1 VTPDENRPAEAA
13 PDEVANGRKPKRRT
27 TAARKKPSPGQGP
40 GPDSAPVS
48 RPEPAA
54 APSAGPPRRGK
65 SQVAE
70 PEAEGAP
77 VLPLAGALPAPRRRA
92 AGPRRRGMPEVPIP
106 EPPAISVDEEPVS
119 ESPRAARL
127 RPRPIPP
134 TPMQPPPLPET
145 PVSRP
150 QPERPLFDRPLP
162 DRSVP
167 DRPAPS
173 RPSYDRHA
181 PNRPRYDRQRID
193 DAPGRGE
200 RGSNL
205 ERRIDRIQREREA
218 ARHHRGGDRRPEP
231 PRVDLVQNR
240 SVLARIPPGR
250 SATGGGGSR
259 SFRGGRDSRKRDLLE
274 GLNLLHRG
282 ISVDPYQRL
291 VLETVPENLS
301 ARVVDLIAPI
311 GRGQRCLITSPPKAG
326 KTMLLMTMAEAIIR
340 NHPEVVVVV
349 LLVDE
354 RPEEVTFF
362 RRGVPCEVMASSN
375 DMTPED
381 HVRTAE
387 ETVVRVAD
395 LVTEGKDVVLFL
407 DSITRLARAY
417 NVFAE
422 GSGRTMSGGIDA
434 STMYGPRRI
443 FGAARKIEGGGSLT
457 ICGTALID
465 TGSRMD
471 EVIFQE
477 FKGTGNT
484 EIVLSRDLANKRI
497 FPSIDIILSGSRKE
511 EKLYPVDVVSRIHIL
526 RRFLADRKPEE
537 AMLGLMKMMER
548 YPTNRDLL
556 RAIGS

>member
-1 VTPDENRPAEAA
+1 VTPDEDRPEEIA
-13 PDEVANGRKPKRRT
+13 PDDAANGRNPKRRT
-27 TAARKKPSPGQGP
+27 TVARKKPSPGPGP
-40 GPDSAPVS
+40 APDSAPAS
-48 RPEPAA
+48 LPEPATV
-54 APSAGPPRRGK
+54 PSAGPPRRRK

-70 PEAEGAP
+70 PQAEREP
-77 VLPLAGALPAPRRRA
+77 VEPSADALPAPRRRA
-92 AGPRRRGMPEVPIP
+92 VGPRHRGTPEVPVP

-127 RPRPIPP
+127 HPRPIPQP
-134 TPMQPPPLPET
+134 PMERPPLPET
-145 PVSRP
+145 PVGRP
-150 QPERPLFDRPLP
+150 QPERPPLDRPL
-162 DRSVP
+162 
-167 DRPAPS
+167 PS
-173 RPSYDRHA
+173 RPSYDRHT

-200 RGSNL
+200 RESNL

-250 SATGGGGSR
+250 SATGGSGSR

-274 GLNLLHRG
+274 GLNMLHRG
-282 ISVDPYQRL
+282 VSVDPYQRL

-326 KTMLLMTMAEAIIR
+326 KTMLLMTMAEAIIH
-340 NHPEVVVVV
+340 NHPEVTVVV